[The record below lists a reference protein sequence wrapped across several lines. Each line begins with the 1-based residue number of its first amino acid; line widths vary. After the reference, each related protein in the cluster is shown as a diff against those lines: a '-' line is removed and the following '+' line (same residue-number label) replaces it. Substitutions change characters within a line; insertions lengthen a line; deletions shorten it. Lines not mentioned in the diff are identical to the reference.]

1 MSRILDHARRELDE
15 FGPVKF
21 NIMRVIEECGVSKSS
36 VYHHFGGRDGVIS
49 AVEVQR
55 LIDERLA
62 NNALIGQI
70 LANVNSGEECLD
82 VIEAGLHLA
91 SNATGRK
98 NRSHRIAVVAAAQH
112 IPVLTES
119 LAEESRIAD
128 IALTEVLAGARD
140 RGLINPTES
149 LEDIARYMSSM
160 FIGRSALDT
169 YESEE
174 FDAAWI
180 RMSMG
185 VLRGFLQPSPS
196 KKSKN

>member
-1 MSRILDHARRELDE
+1 MARILDHARRELDE
-15 FGPVKF
+15 VGPVKF
-21 NIMRVIEECGVSKSS
+21 NIMRVIEESGVSKSS

-55 LIDERLA
+55 LIDERVA
-62 NNALIGQI
+62 NNALLAEI
-70 LANVNSGEECLD
+70 LASVSSGEECLD
-82 VIEAGLHLA
+82 VIEAGLRAA
-91 SNATGRK
+91 SNAAGRK

-112 IPVLTES
+112 IPLLTES
-119 LAEESRIAD
+119 LAEEIRIAD
-128 IALTEVLAGARD
+128 VALTEMLNGARD

-149 LEDIARYMSSM
+149 VEDIARYMATM

-169 YESEE
+169 FESEE

-185 VLRGFLQPSPS
+185 VLRGFLQPSPNKTS
-196 KKSKN
+196 EK

>member
-15 FGPVKF
+15 VGPVKF
-21 NIMRVIEECGVSKSS
+21 NIMRVIEESGVSKSS

-55 LIDERLA
+55 LIDERMA
-62 NNALIGQI
+62 NNALLAEI
-70 LANVNSGEECLD
+70 LASVSSGEECLD
-82 VIEAGLHLA
+82 VIEAGLRAA
-91 SNATGRK
+91 SNAAGRK

-112 IPVLTES
+112 IPLLTES
-119 LAEESRIAD
+119 LAEEIRIAD
-128 IALTEVLAGARD
+128 VALTEMLNGARD

-149 LEDIARYMSSM
+149 VEDIARYMATM

-169 YESEE
+169 FESEE

-185 VLRGFLQPSPS
+185 VLRGFLQPSPNKTS
-196 KKSKN
+196 EK

>member
-1 MSRILDHARRELDE
+1 MSRILEHARRELDE

-21 NIMRVIEECGVSKSS
+21 NIMRVIEESGVSKSS

-55 LIDERLA
+55 LIDERVA
-62 NNALIGQI
+62 NNALLAQI
-70 LANVNSGEECLD
+70 LASVNSGEECLEI
-82 VIEAGLHLA
+82 IETGLHLA

-98 NRSHRIAVVAAAQH
+98 NRLRRIAVVAAAQH

-128 IALTEVLAGARD
+128 IALTEMLTGAQD

-149 LEDIARYMSSM
+149 LEDIARYMASM

-169 YESEE
+169 YKSEE

-185 VLRGFLQPSPS
+185 VLRGFLQPSP
-196 KKSKN
+196 KGKSEK

>member
-1 MSRILDHARRELDE
+1 
-15 FGPVKF
+15 
-21 NIMRVIEECGVSKSS
+21 MRVIEESGVSKSS

-70 LANVNSGEECLD
+70 LASVNSGEECLD

-91 SNATGRK
+91 SNAAGRK

-128 IALTEVLAGARD
+128 IALTEVLTGARD

-180 RMSMG
+180 RMSMS
-185 VLRGFLQPSPS
+185 VLRGFLQPSPGG
-196 KKSKN
+196 KSEK

>member
-1 MSRILDHARRELDE
+1 MSRILDHARRELDA

-21 NIMRVIEECGVSKSS
+21 NIMRVIEESGVSKSS

-55 LIDERLA
+55 LIDERMA
-62 NNALIGQI
+62 NNALLAEI
-70 LANVNSGEECLD
+70 LASVNSGEECLD
-82 VIEAGLHLA
+82 VIEAGLRVA
-91 SNATGRK
+91 SNAAGRK

-128 IALTEVLAGARD
+128 VALTEMLNGARD

-149 LEDIARYMSSM
+149 VEDIARYMSSM

>member
-21 NIMRVIEECGVSKSS
+21 NITRVIEESGVSKSS

-62 NNALIGQI
+62 NNAIIGQI

-91 SNATGRK
+91 SNAIGRK
-98 NRSHRIAVVAAAQH
+98 NRSHRIAVVASAQH

-119 LAEESRIAD
+119 VAEETPIAD
-128 IALTEVLAGARD
+128 AALTDMLAGARD
-140 RGLINPTES
+140 RGLITPAES

-160 FIGRSALDT
+160 FIGRSAVDT

-196 KKSKN
+196 KKSAS

>member
-1 MSRILDHARRELDE
+1 MSRILVHARRELDE
-15 FGPVKF
+15 VGPVKF
-21 NIMRVIEECGVSKSS
+21 NIMRVIEESGVSKSS

-55 LIDERLA
+55 LIDERVA
-62 NNALIGQI
+62 NNALLAQI
-70 LANVNSGEECLD
+70 LASVNSGEECLD
-82 VIEAGLHLA
+82 VIEAGLLLA
-91 SNATGRK
+91 SNAPGRK
-98 NRSHRIAVVAAAQH
+98 NRSRRIAVVAAAQH
-112 IPVLTES
+112 IPILTES
-119 LAEESRIAD
+119 LAEEIRIAD
-128 IALTEVLAGARD
+128 IALTEMLTGAQN

-149 LEDIARYMSSM
+149 LEDIARYMASM

-185 VLRGFLQPSPS
+185 VLRGFLQPSLN
-196 KKSKN
+196 KKPEK

>member
-21 NIMRVIEECGVSKSS
+21 NIMRVIEESGVSKSS

-55 LIDERLA
+55 LIDERIA
-62 NNALIGQI
+62 NNALLAQI
-70 LANVNSGEECLD
+70 LASVNSGEECLD

-98 NRSHRIAVVAAAQH
+98 NRSRRIAVVAAAQH

-128 IALTEVLAGARD
+128 IALTEMLTGARD

-149 LEDIARYMSSM
+149 LEDISRYMASM

-185 VLRGFLQPSPS
+185 VLRGFLQPSPN
-196 KKSKN
+196 KKPEK

>member
-1 MSRILDHARRELDE
+1 MSRILVHARRELDE
-15 FGPVKF
+15 VGPVKF
-21 NIMRVIEECGVSKSS
+21 NIMRVIEESGVSKSS

-55 LIDERLA
+55 LIDERVA
-62 NNALIGQI
+62 NNALLAQI
-70 LANVNSGEECLD
+70 LSNVNSGEECLD
-82 VIEAGLHLA
+82 VIEAGLLLA
-91 SNATGRK
+91 SNAPGRK
-98 NRSHRIAVVAAAQH
+98 NRSRRIAVVAAAQH

-128 IALTEVLAGARD
+128 VALTEMLTGAQD

-149 LEDIARYMSSM
+149 LEDIARYMASM

-185 VLRGFLQPSPS
+185 VLRGFLQPSPN
-196 KKSKN
+196 KKPEK

>member
-21 NIMRVIEECGVSKSS
+21 NIMRVIEESGVSKSS

-55 LIDERLA
+55 LIDERIA
-62 NNALIGQI
+62 NNALLAQI
-70 LANVNSGEECLD
+70 LTDVSSGDECLD

-91 SNATGRK
+91 SNASGRR

-112 IPVLTES
+112 IPLLTES
-119 LAEESRIAD
+119 LAEEMRIAD
-128 IALTEVLAGARD
+128 IALTDMLAGARD

-149 LEDIARYMSSM
+149 VEDIARYMATM

-169 YESEE
+169 FESEE

-185 VLRGFLQPSPS
+185 VLRGFLRPSARE
-196 KKSKN
+196 K

>member
-1 MSRILDHARRELDE
+1 MSRILDHARRELAE

-21 NIMRVIEECGVSKSS
+21 NIMRVIEESGVSKSS

-55 LIDERLA
+55 LIDERIA
-62 NNALIGQI
+62 NNALLAQI
-70 LANVNSGEECLD
+70 LTDVSSGDECLD

-91 SNATGRK
+91 SNASGRR

-112 IPVLTES
+112 IPLLTES
-119 LAEESRIAD
+119 LAEEMRIAD
-128 IALTEVLAGARD
+128 IALTDMLAGARD

-149 LEDIARYMSSM
+149 VEDIARYMATM

-169 YESEE
+169 FESEE

-185 VLRGFLQPSPS
+185 VLRGFLRPSARE
-196 KKSKN
+196 K

>member
-21 NIMRVIEECGVSKSS
+21 NIMRVIEESGVSKSS

-55 LIDERLA
+55 LIDERMA
-62 NNALIGQI
+62 NNALLAEI
-70 LANVNSGEECLD
+70 LASVNSGEECLD
-82 VIEAGLHLA
+82 VIESGLHLA
-91 SNATGRK
+91 SIATGRK

-128 IALTEVLAGARD
+128 IALTEMLNGARD

-149 LEDIARYMSSM
+149 VEDIARYMATM

-169 YESEE
+169 FESEE

-185 VLRGFLQPSPS
+185 VLRGFLQPSPR
-196 KKSKN
+196 KRPEN

>member
-21 NIMRVIEECGVSKSS
+21 NIMRVIEESGVSKSS

-55 LIDERLA
+55 LIDERVA
-62 NNALIGQI
+62 NNALLAQI
-70 LANVNSGEECLD
+70 LASVNSGEECLD
-82 VIEAGLHLA
+82 VIEAGLRLA

-128 IALTEVLAGARD
+128 VALTEMLNGARD

-149 LEDIARYMSSM
+149 VEDIARYMATM

-169 YESEE
+169 FESEE

-185 VLRGFLQPSPS
+185 VLRGFLQPSLS
-196 KKSKN
+196 KKLEN

>member
-21 NIMRVIEECGVSKSS
+21 NIMRVIEESGVSKSS

-55 LIDERLA
+55 LIDERMA
-62 NNALIGQI
+62 NNALLAEI
-70 LANVNSGEECLD
+70 LASVNSGEECLD
-82 VIEAGLHLA
+82 VIEAGLRLA

-128 IALTEVLAGARD
+128 IALTEMLNGARD

-149 LEDIARYMSSM
+149 VEDIARYMATM

-169 YESEE
+169 FESDE

-196 KKSKN
+196 NKLEN

>member
-1 MSRILDHARRELDE
+1 MSRILEHARRELDE

-21 NIMRVIEECGVSKSS
+21 NIMRVIEESGVSKSS

-62 NNALIGQI
+62 NNAIIGQI

-82 VIEAGLHLA
+82 VIEAGLHMA

-119 LAEESRIAD
+119 VAEETRIAD
-128 IALTEVLAGARD
+128 IALTDMLAGARD

-160 FIGRSALDT
+160 FIGRSAVDT

-196 KKSKN
+196 KKSAS

>member
-1 MSRILDHARRELDE
+1 M
-15 FGPVKF
+15 
-21 NIMRVIEECGVSKSS
+21 
-36 VYHHFGGRDGVIS
+36 
-49 AVEVQR
+49 
-55 LIDERLA
+55 
-62 NNALIGQI
+62 
-70 LANVNSGEECLD
+70 
-82 VIEAGLHLA
+82 
-91 SNATGRK
+91 

-128 IALTEVLAGARD
+128 IALTDMLTGARD

-149 LEDIARYMSSM
+149 LEDIARYMASM
-160 FIGRSALDT
+160 FIGRSAVDT

-185 VLRGFLQPSPS
+185 VLRGFLQPSPRN
-196 KKSKN
+196 KSEN

>member
-15 FGPVKF
+15 VGPVKF
-21 NIMRVIEECGVSKSS
+21 NIMRVIEESGVSKSS

-55 LIDERLA
+55 LIDERVA
-62 NNALIGQI
+62 NNALLAQI
-70 LANVNSGEECLD
+70 LASVNSGEECLD
-82 VIEAGLHLA
+82 VIEAGLLLA
-91 SNATGRK
+91 SNAPGRK
-98 NRSHRIAVVAAAQH
+98 NRSRRIAVVAAAQH

-128 IALTEVLAGARD
+128 IALTEVLTGARD
-140 RGLINPTES
+140 RGLIDPTES
-149 LEDIARYMSSM
+149 LEDIARYISSM

-169 YESEE
+169 YQSEE

-196 KKSKN
+196 DKSEK

>member
-1 MSRILDHARRELDE
+1 
-15 FGPVKF
+15 
-21 NIMRVIEECGVSKSS
+21 
-36 VYHHFGGRDGVIS
+36 
-49 AVEVQR
+49 

-62 NNALIGQI
+62 NNALLAQI
-70 LANVNSGEECLD
+70 LASVNSGEECLD

-91 SNATGRK
+91 SNAIGRK

-128 IALTEVLAGARD
+128 IALTDMLAGARD

-149 LEDIARYMSSM
+149 VEHIARYMATM

-169 YESEE
+169 FESEE
-174 FDAAWI
+174 FDSAWI

-185 VLRGFLQPSPS
+185 VLRGFLRPSARE
-196 KKSKN
+196 K

>member
-1 MSRILDHARRELDE
+1 
-15 FGPVKF
+15 
-21 NIMRVIEECGVSKSS
+21 MRVIEESGVSKSS

-70 LANVNSGEECLD
+70 LASVNSGEECLD

-128 IALTEVLAGARD
+128 IALTEVLTGARD

-180 RMSMG
+180 RMSMR
-185 VLRGFLQPSPS
+185 VLRGFLQPSPGG
-196 KKSKN
+196 KSEK

>member
-1 MSRILDHARRELDE
+1 MSRILEHARRELDE

-21 NIMRVIEECGVSKSS
+21 NIMRVIEESGVSKSS

-49 AVEVQR
+49 VVEVQR

-62 NNALIGQI
+62 NNALLGQI
-70 LANVNSGEECLD
+70 LASVNSGEECLD

-112 IPVLTES
+112 IPILTES
-119 LAEESRIAD
+119 LAEEIRIAD
-128 IALTEVLAGARD
+128 IALTDMLTGARD

-180 RMSMG
+180 RMSMS
-185 VLRGFLQPSPS
+185 VLRGFLQPSPGG
-196 KKSKN
+196 KSEK

>member
-1 MSRILDHARRELDE
+1 MSRILEHARRELDE

-21 NIMRVIEECGVSKSS
+21 NIMRVIEESGVSKSS

-62 NNALIGQI
+62 SNALLGQI
-70 LANVNSGEECLD
+70 LASVNSGEECLD
-82 VIEAGLHLA
+82 VIEVGLHLA

-160 FIGRSALDT
+160 FIGRSAVDT

-196 KKSKN
+196 DKSKN

>member
-1 MSRILDHARRELDE
+1 
-15 FGPVKF
+15 
-21 NIMRVIEECGVSKSS
+21 MRVIEESGVSKSS

-62 NNALIGQI
+62 SNALLGQI
-70 LANVNSGEECLD
+70 LASVNSGEECLD

-128 IALTEVLAGARD
+128 IALTEVLTGARD

-196 KKSKN
+196 DNSDK

>member
-21 NIMRVIEECGVSKSS
+21 NIMRVIEESGVSKSS

-55 LIDERLA
+55 LIDERMA
-62 NNALIGQI
+62 NNALLAEI
-70 LANVNSGEECLD
+70 LASVNSGEECLD
-82 VIEAGLHLA
+82 VIEAGLRLA
-91 SNATGRK
+91 SSATGRK

-128 IALTEVLAGARD
+128 IALTEMLNGARD

-149 LEDIARYMSSM
+149 VEDIARYMATM

-169 YESEE
+169 FESDE

-196 KKSKN
+196 NKLEN

>member
-21 NIMRVIEECGVSKSS
+21 NIMRVIEESGVSKSS

-55 LIDERLA
+55 LIDERMA
-62 NNALIGQI
+62 NNALLAQI
-70 LANVNSGEECLD
+70 LASVNSGEECLD
-82 VIEAGLHLA
+82 VIEAGLRLA
-91 SNATGRK
+91 SNPTGRK

-128 IALTEVLAGARD
+128 VALIEMLNGARD

-149 LEDIARYMSSM
+149 VEDIARYMATM

-169 YESEE
+169 FESEE
-174 FDAAWI
+174 FDASWI

-185 VLRGFLQPSPS
+185 VLRGFLQPSPR
-196 KKSKN
+196 KRPEN

>member
-1 MSRILDHARRELDE
+1 MLRILEHARRELDE

-21 NIMRVIEECGVSKSS
+21 NIMRVIEESGVSKSS
-36 VYHHFGGRDGVIS
+36 MYHHFGGRDGVIS

-55 LIDERLA
+55 LIDERMA
-62 NNALIGQI
+62 NNALLAEI
-70 LANVNSGEECLD
+70 LASVSSGEECLD
-82 VIEAGLHLA
+82 VIEAGLRAA
-91 SNATGRK
+91 SNAAGRK

-112 IPVLTES
+112 IPLLTES
-119 LAEESRIAD
+119 LAEEIRIAD
-128 IALTEVLAGARD
+128 VALTEMLNGARD

-149 LEDIARYMSSM
+149 VEDIARYMATM

-169 YESEE
+169 FESEE

-185 VLRGFLQPSPS
+185 VLRGFLQPSPNKTS
-196 KKSKN
+196 EK

>member
-21 NIMRVIEECGVSKSS
+21 NIMRVIEESGVSKSS

-62 NNALIGQI
+62 NNAIIGQI

-91 SNATGRK
+91 SNAIGRK
-98 NRSHRIAVVAAAQH
+98 NRSHRIAVVASAQH

-119 LAEESRIAD
+119 VAEETPIAD
-128 IALTEVLAGARD
+128 AALTDMLAGARD

-160 FIGRSALDT
+160 FIGRSAVDT

-196 KKSKN
+196 KKSAS